1 MEELRSRGLRLRA
14 GEYVS
19 LGGFSPPLPVVA
31 GRAYR
36 VTYEG
41 LAAQPVSLGVR
52 FQ

>member
-1 MEELRSRGLRLRA
+1 LRSRGLRLRA